1 MNHLER
7 ALDQQN
13 QFWKYLVNILASFV
27 ASGTIGS
34 LPLVLVITYKTAKN
48 AGATQPISHNLA
60 DLSVYGISPNL
71 GLFLMMLPFV
81 LSLLTMIYL
90 LQPLHNRSFAEV
102 VNGTKKIRWNR
113 FFYAAGIWAILMF
126 VYLIVDYSI
135 DPSNYIFQFDF
146 SNFIVLMFISLLLI
160 PFQTTFEELM
170 IRGYLGQAIGAWTK
184 NRWLVILIPSIIFA
198 LLHSANPEVK
208 EFGFW
213 SVMPQYLIFGL
224 IFGLITILSD
234 GIELSMGIH
243 AANNIFL
250 SLVITNSSSV
260 LQTPAVFNQQ
270 IIHPT
275 KETLILTALGIIMVI
290 LLSKKYKFDF
300 SVLNKKIQKEAVELE
315 SELNQQEL

>member
-13 QFWKYLVNILASFV
+13 QFWKYLVNIVAAFV
-27 ASGTIGS
+27 ASNLIGAI
-34 LPLVLVITYKTAKN
+34 PLVSVIAYKTAKS
-48 AGATQPISHNLA
+48 AGTIQPNPHNLA

-71 GLFLMMLPFV
+71 GLFLMILPFV
-81 LSLLTMIYL
+81 LGLLMMIYL

-113 FFYAAGIWAILMF
+113 FFYAAGIWTVLMF

-135 DPSNYIFQFDF
+135 DPSNYIFQFDL
-146 SNFIVLMFISLLLI
+146 SSFIVLMFISLLLI

-170 IRGYLGQAIGAWTK
+170 FRGYLGQAIAAWTK
-184 NRWLVILIPSIIFA
+184 NRWLVILIPAILFA

-250 SLVITNSSSV
+250 SLFTTNSSSV

-290 LLSKKYKFDF
+290 LLTKKYKFDF
-300 SVLNKKIQKEAVELE
+300 SVLNKKIEKEVEELE
-315 SELNQQEL
+315 PELEQQE